1 MISVNAEIH
10 VPGVF
15 DEAYDRGIQFK
26 KSVKRNN
33 DILQMI
39 YILQLHVQ
47 LKPKNYREMTCISKK
62 GYGCI

>member
-26 KSVKRNN
+26 KNVKRNN

-47 LKPKNYREMTCISKK
+47 LKPKN
-62 GYGCI
+62 

>member
-47 LKPKNYREMTCISKK
+47 LKPKN
-62 GYGCI
+62 